1 MREDKGKLL
10 LAGNQKELRKCR
22 LNNQDAILIF
32 KALVG
37 TSIIHINVSYNR
49 ISYQGIACLA
59 EYLKDKNCCVQ
70 HLNLCYNDFG
80 SAGAITLSEAL
91 QFNDSVDVLLMDGN
105 KIGQDGGMQMASMLQ
120 VNSIITTLSLAD
132 TDLTTD
138 CIIALSTILRA
149 NQSITSIDLSNP
161 LLHSHQEDTTC
172 HIAQMLE
179 INKCL
184 KELKLQKHGMTD
196 YGAEMLC
203 RFLKRNHALTK
214 LDISCNKLS
223 RDGAGYIADLL
234 RVNHHLRELNIS
246 FNRIEDEG
254 IEQISKVLAQSNF
267 TLFKL
272 NICSNSIGDKGLC
285 KLAAAIRENPTVNTL
300 YIWGNKLGTPTCDAF
315 SQLLQSG
322 ILNQQCIDVRPYVV
336 DGVNYLARIDN
347 YS

>member
-1 MREDKGKLL
+1 
-10 LAGNQKELRKCR
+10 
-22 LNNQDAILIF
+22 
-32 KALVG
+32 V
-37 TSIIHINVSYNR
+37 H
-49 ISYQGIACLA
+49 
-59 EYLKDKNCCVQ
+59 

-80 SAGAITLSEAL
+80 PAGAITLAEAL
-91 QFNDSVDVLLMDGN
+91 QVGKCSFLSLLMQYLTQFNTSVDVLLMDGN
-105 KIGQDGGMQMASMLQ
+105 KIGQDGGMQMGSMLQ
-120 VNSIITTLSLAD
+120 VNNEIATLSLAN

-138 CIIALSTILRA
+138 CIIAFSTILRA

-172 HIAQMLE
+172 HLAQMLE

-214 LDISCNKLS
+214 LDISWYVTINIITLYKFDAFSNKLS

-267 TLFKL
+267 TLFK
-272 NICSNSIGDKGLC
+272 
-285 KLAAAIRENPTVNTL
+285 
-300 YIWGNKLGTPTCDAF
+300 
-315 SQLLQSG
+315 
-322 ILNQQCIDVRPYVV
+322 
-336 DGVNYLARIDN
+336 
-347 YS
+347 